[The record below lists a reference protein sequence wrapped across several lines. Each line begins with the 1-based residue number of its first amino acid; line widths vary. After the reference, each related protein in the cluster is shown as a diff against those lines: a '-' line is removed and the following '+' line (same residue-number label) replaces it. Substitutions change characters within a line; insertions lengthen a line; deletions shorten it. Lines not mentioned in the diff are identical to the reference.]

1 MEGTR
6 ILPIHL
12 LDPPDVDAETDLGA
26 WFEAGTPESLHQR
39 YGSEASWRAAK
50 AQVEE
55 HRSNILEGAAALR
68 DTDVPVAFPT
78 ETVYGLGA
86 DATRSKP
93 VRGIYHA
100 KQRPADNP
108 LIVHVGSLPQ
118 LRKLME
124 PMPGSWGPPQVDGA
138 AVSNGFHDPMPS
150 MYWPLI
156 RAFWP
161 GPLTILLPLPFNSPF
176 APEVMGSGEMK
187 TIGVRMPA
195 SPLARLLISLANRP
209 LAAPSANSSGK
220 PSPTTAQHVYQ
231 DLKGKIDI
239 ILDGGPCI
247 VGVESTVV
255 DGLSHPPAILRP
267 GGVSIEQI
275 RALGGRWED
284 ISIGYEDHRNGTDD
298 APRAPGMKY
307 KHYAPDA
314 RVYLFEH
321 QKDEEDARKC
331 VGVIEVRSK
340 LERVAL
346 DQDNSYG
353 LPEGIHQ
360 IGIICTRHWTPFLNL
375 QDIEESVHSH
385 QPDGSLIRRGV
396 RGSTELRSISLGP
409 GLDSVAR
416 GLFSALRALDELG
429 CDAILVEGMD
439 EKEGEL
445 AAAIMNRLR
454 KAAGGEVR

>member
-1 MEGTR
+1 MEETR

-12 LDPPDVDAETDLGA
+12 IDPPNVDAETDLRA
-26 WFEAGTPESLHQR
+26 WFEAGIPESLHQR
-39 YGSEASWRAAK
+39 YGSEAAWRAAK
-50 AQVEE
+50 AQIQE
-55 HRSNILEGAAALR
+55 HRSNILDGAAALR
-68 DTDVPVAFPT
+68 DSDVPVAFPT

-93 VRGIYHA
+93 VTGIYQA

-108 LIVHVGSLPQ
+108 LIVHIGSLLQ

-124 PMPGSWGPPQVDGA
+124 PMPGSWGPSQVDGA
-138 AVSNGFHDPMPS
+138 AVSNGFHDPIPS
-150 MYWPLI
+150 IYWPLI

-176 APEVMGSGEMK
+176 APEVMGSGEMR

-209 LAAPSANSSGK
+209 LAAPSANSSGR

-231 DLKGKIDI
+231 DLRGKIDI
-239 ILDGGPCI
+239 ILDGGPCT

-267 GGVSIEQI
+267 GGISIEQM
-275 RALGGRWED
+275 RALGGRWEN

-314 RVYLFEH
+314 KVYLFELE
-321 QKDEEDARKC
+321 KDEEAARSC
-331 VGVIEVRSK
+331 VSVIEVRSK
-340 LERVAL
+340 LDRIAL
-346 DQDNSYG
+346 DQNTNNDI
-353 LPEGIHQ
+353 PESFNQ
-360 IGIICTRHWTPFLNL
+360 IGIICTRHWTSFLNL
-375 QDIEESVHSH
+375 QAIEESVHSH
-385 QPDGSLIRRGV
+385 QPDGTVIRRGI

-409 GLDSVAR
+409 GLDGVAR
-416 GLFSALRALDELG
+416 GLFSALRALDELK
-429 CDAILVEGMD
+429 CDVILVEGLD
-439 EKEGEL
+439 EAEGEL

-454 KAAGGEVR
+454 KASGGEVR